1 MNFYCRD
8 GFGPPKTTGVTQ
20 MYPGVKSLL
29 IGYRCKLGHDRV
41 GKPLAEVRGGSLF
54 WTRSGSR
61 PSHGVANQRAM
72 LSLVDELEEAER
84 EQPARCRTIDDAE
97 REPDQGTDQSE
108 ADRSDNS
115 NSADSVAADKSGD
128 FQLPTTSTESL
139 PDAATAGTSNANPA
153 STREEQISDVGS
165 EPTSRD
171 SDPPINGGTGYGRR
185 NNHR

>member
-1 MNFYCRD
+1 MQKC
-8 GFGPPKTTGVTQ
+8 GAGACFGPEAA
-20 MYPGVKSLL
+20 
-29 IGYRCKLGHDRV
+29 RV
-41 GKPLAEVRGGSLF
+41 HRY
-54 WTRSGSR
+54 
-61 PSHGVANQRAM
+61 GVANQRAM
-72 LSLVDELEEAER
+72 FSLLDELEEAER

-139 PDAATAGTSNANPA
+139 HDAATAGTSNANPA

-171 SDPPINGGTGYGRR
+171 SDPPIMEERDTDEETTTDEIAATAKQLFVLHALRVRR
-185 NNHR
+185 WVALQTRR